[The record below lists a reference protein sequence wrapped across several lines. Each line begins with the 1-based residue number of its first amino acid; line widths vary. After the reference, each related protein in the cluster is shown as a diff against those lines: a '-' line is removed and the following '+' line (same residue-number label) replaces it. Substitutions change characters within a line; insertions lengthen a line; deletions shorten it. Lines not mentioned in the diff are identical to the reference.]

1 MRTPS
6 RSVAEQILTAAEE
19 LLEQSGPEALT
30 VRGIAEAAGVA
41 PMGVYNH
48 FESKEGVLGGL
59 VGEGFRRLRHELE
72 EASEDPDP
80 ALALID
86 AGRRY
91 RALALESPGIYR
103 LMFGHDLADRL
114 SDEALIAG
122 ADSAFGALVHM
133 VARLQHAHHY
143 LEPPELAAQAIWS
156 QVHGWVSLELAGAV
170 FTEHPDIAFERLLE
184 AGATVALPRGR

>member
-59 VGEGFRRLRHELE
+59 LE

-114 SDEALIAG
+114 SDETLIAE
-122 ADSAFGALVHM
+122 ADAAFGALVHM

-184 AGATVALPRGR
+184 ASATLALPRGR

>member
-48 FESKEGVLGGL
+48 FESKEGVL

-114 SDEALIAG
+114 SDETLIAE
-122 ADSAFGALVHM
+122 ADAAFGALVHM

-184 AGATVALPRGR
+184 AGATLALPRGR